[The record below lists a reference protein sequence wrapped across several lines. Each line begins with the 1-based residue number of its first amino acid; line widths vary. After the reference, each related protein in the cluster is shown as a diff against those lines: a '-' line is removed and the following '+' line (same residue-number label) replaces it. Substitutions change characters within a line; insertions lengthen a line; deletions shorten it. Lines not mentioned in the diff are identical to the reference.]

1 MNLKE
6 SYIII
11 LVVIAMITLVIIV
24 VFIFNIIQKNKLK
37 NVVLHKNTITKLL
50 RTGEGTKSVK
60 ELARLWL
67 KIEKEEFYSLLN
79 N

>member
-1 MNLKE
+1 MNKDYTLLKLHLMKQGISQTKMASE
-6 SYIII
+6 
-11 LVVIAMITLVIIV
+11 TG
-24 VFIFNIIQKNKLK
+24 
-37 NVVLHKNTITKLL
+37 LHKNTITKLL

>member
-1 MNLKE
+1 MNKDYTLLKLHLMKQGISQTKMASE
-6 SYIII
+6 
-11 LVVIAMITLVIIV
+11 TG
-24 VFIFNIIQKNKLK
+24 
-37 NVVLHKNTITKLL
+37 LHKNTITKLL

-79 N
+79 H